1 MPIKLV
7 VRFSGEHVKTYS
19 LEDESIILGRDPDC
33 TVHIDN
39 LGVSRKHAKIE
50 KGSGGIYILTDLASN
65 NGTFVRGDRVTQ
77 YNLNHGDEFNIGKFT
92 IEVDLGKPRAVKV
105 EKPEAAPGGDM
116 ANPEL
121 TLAVDAKEMEMMQRE
136 RASRL
141 KAYVSYLAPSGRK
154 ENQPLQKTTTI
165 FGRARA
171 ADFPVSGWRIQ
182 QKHALLVRDN
192 NGFRLINVSDK
203 KPTYLR
209 GSSDTAWKLVDDER
223 LNNGDVFKIGK
234 TEFEFFFGIPP
245 SQKTK

>member
-7 VRFSGEHVKTYS
+7 VRFSGEHVKTYTT
-19 LEDESIILGRDPDC
+19 EDDVIILGRDPDC

-39 LGVSRKHAKIE
+39 LGVSRKHAKVE
-50 KGSGGIYILTDLASN
+50 KAGGIYVLTDLASN
-65 NGTFVRGDRVTQ
+65 NGTFVRGDRITQ
-77 YNLNHGDEFNIGKFT
+77 YNLNHGDEFNVGKFT
-92 IEVDLGKPRAVKV
+92 IEVDLGKPRVAKI
-105 EKPEAAPGGDM
+105 EKPEPSAGDM

-141 KAYVSYLAPSGRK
+141 KAYISYKAPSGRK

-165 FGRARA
+165 FGKARA
-171 ADFPVSGWRIQ
+171 ADFPVAGWRIQ

-192 NGFRLINVSDK
+192 NGFRLINVSER

-209 GSSDTAWKLVDDER
+209 GSSDTNWKLVDDER
-223 LNNGDVFKIGK
+223 LNNGDIFKIGRA
-234 TEFEFFFGIPP
+234 EFEFFFGIPP